1 MVGHQRAWNAHALS
15 NAMVWSCHNRFPAI
29 VSGWTVWKDGC
40 LVTRSRSLLIC
51 QTNRFGADIWL
62 ADLCMYVSLCI
73 CLRGHAC
80 GWACV
85 RLCVTPHQS
94 ESHFCSC
101 ACCCGSWP
109 CFCHCIS
116 WLCCSASLT
125 YHYSLKY
132 CMGRFLS
139 FPLGMSL
146 PHLSGMPKIHF
157 PPGGEF

>member
-15 NAMVWSCHNRFPAI
+15 NAVVWSCHNRFPAI

-40 LVTRSRSLLIC
+40 LVTRSRSSYLSNQQVWSWYLTC
-51 QTNRFGADIWL
+51 RPV
-62 ADLCMYVSLCI
+62 YVRIFVHLSS
-73 CLRGHAC
+73 
-80 GWACV
+80 WACLWMSV
-85 RLCVTPHQS
+85 CSLCVTPHQS

-132 CMGRFLS
+132 CMERFLS